1 MKPRDMTPEK
11 CWSWSLVFAFFF
23 QLPYAASKDCF
34 HREGDWGRPLGL
46 PLLIW
51 THSLVT
57 SLTKV
62 MFCCGHWY
70 QTVGIVCVKLFV
82 WMSKINTFL
91 SKITT
96 RAFICFVF
104 LSDSKTQNTPHTTHK
119 HKTQNTH
126 THHKTQNTT
135 QNTKHKTHT
144 HTNTTH
150 THGRSMCETVAAF
163 SECRFRCRW
172 FSQKLWCSYWSY
184 SSSDQ
189 IVFSTSWSQEPG
201 PCCQNATSESSEC
214 PCELTRSI
222 HVSIRVIAG
231 LRLWR
236 WMEPKGGLS
245 VGRQILL
252 TALLGSTWVTW
263 VLW

>member
-1 MKPRDMTPEK
+1 MLDATLLNVHLHLDNLAHRLDAALEDVYWTSGWLWLVYYARLELEAGRNDIVLGSNCLTKWNKENGTTARTLFHLWNRMTWRLRSVDHDPW
-11 CWSWSLVFAFFF
+11 CLPFFF

-70 QTVGIVCVKLFV
+70 QTGGMVCVKLFV
-82 WMSKINTFL
+82 WMLKINTFL

-104 LSDSKTQNTPHTTHK
+104 LSDYK
-119 HKTQNTH
+119 
-126 THHKTQNTT
+126 T

-144 HTNTTH
+144 THKHNNTH
-150 THGRSMCETVAAF
+150 TDAPCAKQSLQ
-163 SECRFRCRW
+163 FR
-172 FSQKLWCSYWSY
+172 
-184 SSSDQ
+184 
-189 IVFSTSWSQEPG
+189 V
-201 PCCQNATSESSEC
+201 
-214 PCELTRSI
+214 
-222 HVSIRVIAG
+222 
-231 LRLWR
+231 
-236 WMEPKGGLS
+236 
-245 VGRQILL
+245 
-252 TALLGSTWVTW
+252 
-263 VLW
+263 

>member
-119 HKTQNTH
+119 HKTQNTKHTH
-126 THHKTQNTT
+126 THHKT

-150 THGRSMCETVAAF
+150 THTDAPCAKQSLLFQSVDFAADGSPKNCGAVTDLTVVVTKLF
-163 SECRFRCRW
+163 SRRHDHKNLDRVAKMRLQ
-172 FSQKLWCSYWSY
+172 SLQSVL
-184 SSSDQ
+184 
-189 IVFSTSWSQEPG
+189 
-201 PCCQNATSESSEC
+201 
-214 PCELTRSI
+214 
-222 HVSIRVIAG
+222 VS
-231 LRLWR
+231 
-236 WMEPKGGLS
+236 
-245 VGRQILL
+245 
-252 TALLGSTWVTW
+252 
-263 VLW
+263 